1 MQDSDSRGLK
11 VCSLDALLV
20 LVDGLLVRLR
30 FWGRELK
37 LLDGPRLR
45 FGRREL
51 DALLVLVDGLLVRRR
66 FWGRELKL
74 LDGPGLRFGRRE
86 PQLLLEGL
94 RLRLGRLR
102 LRFGL

>member
-1 MQDSDSRGLK
+1 MQDSDSCGLK
-11 VCSLDALLV
+11 VCS
-20 LVDGLLVRLR
+20 
-30 FWGRELK
+30 
-37 LLDGPRLR
+37 
-45 FGRREL
+45 L